1 MYAAGSET
9 MKRILFI
16 LGPNLNMVGIRD
28 VNTYGTQT
36 AESINNDVRAWAE
49 EMGIEL
55 EIFQSNHE
63 GAIIDRIHEAY
74 GNTDGIMIN
83 AGALT
88 HYSYALT
95 DAISAVHI
103 PTVETHMSNIGARE
117 EFRRRSVISPVCIGT
132 IAGFGKVSYYLGL
145 KALMMRLAENDAG
158 ERSDAK

>member
-1 MYAAGSET
+1 
-9 MKRILFI
+9 MKKVLFI

-28 VNTYGTQT
+28 VNTYGSQT
-36 AESINNDVRAWAE
+36 AESINEDVRAWAQ
-49 EMGIEL
+49 EMELDL

-63 GAIIDRIHEAY
+63 GDIIDKIHEAY
-74 GNTDGIMIN
+74 GKKDGIMIN

-117 EFRRRSVISPVCIGT
+117 EFRRKSVISPVCVGT

-145 KALMMRLAENDAG
+145 KALQMRFAE
-158 ERSDAK
+158 EEKRSEGK